1 MIDRMFY
8 KFFAWIDSLYQKV
21 EDVWTFDIGEK
32 LPKKKRKK
40 KYVKIANVNVIV
52 RMIYTC
58 ITINKIC
65 VFATT
70 VNVNNYASI
79 KTF

>member
-40 KYVKIANVNVIV
+40 KVCKDCKCKCHCKDDLHLHNDQQDL
-52 RMIYTC
+52 
-58 ITINKIC
+58 C
-65 VFATT
+65 VCD
-70 VNVNNYASI
+70 NC
-79 KTF
+79 KCK